1 MNVAT
6 FAMPE
11 KMNLTSGDYETST
24 MNSILQDSRSDLSR
38 SCNRAG
44 SESPVSFECK
54 LERIIDFG
62 TEVPSGS
69 LVIDGIV
76 CIHRE
81 KVLKAQQLDANALN
95 LVGRMSGNQYTRTT
109 ERFEMIR
116 PHLPKS

>member
-1 MNVAT
+1 M
-6 FAMPE
+6 
-11 KMNLTSGDYETST
+11 
-24 MNSILQDSRSDLSR
+24 
-38 SCNRAG
+38 
-44 SESPVSFECK
+44 SFECK

-109 ERFEMIR
+109 ERFEVIR